1 MIDDTADAIC
11 RDDSCTRPAN
21 FLVMMLATLV
31 QDKFTLTDEQIEAIP
46 VDLEKLE
53 LEELRLLVQQILHF
67 DTLNGLKQWIAGHQP
82 T

>member
-11 RDDSCTRPAN
+11 RDDSGTRPAN